1 MNTKQNTMTV
11 VPLPAAGLNPR
22 LAKVRNNHG
31 VSLIEAVAS
40 VMIISFA
47 IIGLVSSFIYGHFNV
62 ERSGVQRKALE
73 MLQGRME
80 LWKNERLRAS
90 ETQPLPS
97 PPGGIANQDILLDS
111 DKDLHGTL
119 RSRISEVRRD
129 GSLHYQEV
137 SVTLVYDNGTIK
149 DSLGLETKMYI
160 Q

>member
-1 MNTKQNTMTV
+1 MKN
-11 VPLPAAGLNPR
+11 R
-22 LAKVRNNHG
+22 LANQRG

-73 MLQGRME
+73 VLQGRME

-97 PPGGIANQDILLDS
+97 PPGGIANQDVLLDR
-111 DKDLHGTL
+111 DKELHGTL
-119 RSRISEVRRD
+119 RSQISEVRGD
-129 GSLHYQEV
+129 GSLRYQEV
-137 SVTLVYDNGTIK
+137 SVTLVYDNGSMK
-149 DSLGLETKMYI
+149 DSLGLETKMYL